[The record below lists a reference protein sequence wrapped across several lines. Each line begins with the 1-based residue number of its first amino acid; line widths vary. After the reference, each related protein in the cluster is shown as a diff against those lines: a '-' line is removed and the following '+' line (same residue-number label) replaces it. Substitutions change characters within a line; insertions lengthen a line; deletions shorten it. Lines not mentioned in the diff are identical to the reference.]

1 MSYQEKNI
9 LVSLFGTVLIFSY
22 YLLNLWRMIDE
33 GEFNPVNVFT
43 LWILVIIVAIIAN
56 IVATVITQVVL
67 TVFQYIKTH
76 EEEPFIE
83 DERDKLIDLQG
94 IRNAYYVLSGGI
106 LIAMISLIVGQPAL
120 VMFNLLIIGAMLS
133 SIIGDIS
140 RFYLYRRGF

>member
-9 LVSLFGTVLIFSY
+9 LVSLFSTVLIFGY
-22 YLLNLWRMIDE
+22 YLRNLWQMIDE
-33 GEFNPVNVFT
+33 GNFNPVNVFT

-67 TVFQYIKTH
+67 TVFQYIKTN

-94 IRNAYYVLSGGI
+94 IRNAYYVLSVGI